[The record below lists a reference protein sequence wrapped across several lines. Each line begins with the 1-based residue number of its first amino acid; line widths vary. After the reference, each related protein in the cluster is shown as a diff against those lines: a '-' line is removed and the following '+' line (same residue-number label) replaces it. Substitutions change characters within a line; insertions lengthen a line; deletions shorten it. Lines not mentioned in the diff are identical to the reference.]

1 MMSTSAQLLET
12 IARFT
17 GEDVTAFR
25 QSLDTSKPKAQEV
38 AQHLKSQNVL
48 ATGISVAAE
57 IEYNSLSGHHQD
69 RHVIIRRVLKSNNE
83 FFVDAFCQEIKAP
96 RLIKLSS
103 ILKITDKTGKVY
115 ENAFDFF
122 ENVLGIKLQK
132 STETIPSSAPQYQL
146 SSSMEKGE
154 MKTAIDRTRNELTA
168 LLFVAAMD
176 GHKDRVEY
184 DKMAQYVHKRCPD
197 LTFNNDDLIQ
207 YLTLINPDTQS
218 FYLSLEKI
226 LGMDGW
232 VVKMFL
238 EALMTMIMSDGEVHE
253 KEKLFLAEL
262 FRILEEEGFKIEF

>member
-25 QSLDTSKPKAQEV
+25 QSLDASKPKAQEV
-38 AQHLKSQNVL
+38 AHHLQSRHIL

-57 IEYNSLSGHHQD
+57 IEYTSLSGNHQD
-69 RHVIIRRVLKSNNE
+69 RHVIIRRVIKSGKE
-83 FFVDAFCQEIKAP
+83 IFIDAFCQEIKAP

-103 ILKITDKTGKVY
+103 ISKITDQTGKVY
-115 ENAFDFF
+115 SNPVDFF
-122 ENVLGIKLQK
+122 ENELGVQLQEK
-132 STETIPSSAPQYQL
+132 KPTSTAPQYQF
-146 SSSMEKGE
+146 SSTMTNGE

-176 GHKDRVEY
+176 GHKDRIEY

-197 LTFNNDDLIQ
+197 LTFNDADLVH
-207 YLTLINPDTQS
+207 YLTMINPDTQS
-218 FYLSLEKI
+218 FYLSLERI

-232 VVKMFL
+232 IVKMFL
-238 EALMTMIMSDGEVHE
+238 EALMEMIMSDGEVHE
-253 KEKLFLAEL
+253 KEKLFLAEF